1 MSRTSSDLHRT
12 DYFQPEDDY
21 FAGYE
26 DFLDDLAREFAS
38 ANAPADLD
46 ETPTPSRSFRAGD
59 VRPWELPAAD
69 CPVCGSRLEDGAPV
83 CVKCLEDAL
92 VFEGDCLACSG
103 APALS
108 HSGLCQDCTRWA
120 CEREDEAARREVER
134 QRKEMYQ

>member
-46 ETPTPSRSFRAGD
+46 ETPTPARAFKSGD
-59 VRPWELPAAD
+59 TRPWELPAAD
-69 CPVCGSRLEDGAPV
+69 CPVCGARLEDGAPI
-83 CVKCLEDAL
+83 CTRCADSSLEY
-92 VFEGDCLACSG
+92 EGDCLACSDG
-103 APALS
+103 PARAE
-108 HSGLCQDCTRWA
+108 SGLCFP
-120 CEREDEAARREVER
+120 CERQLIDDEDRARTAGVER
-134 QRKEMYQ
+134 QQKEMYQ

>member
-1 MSRTSSDLHRT
+1 MTKSYAFHSGYFNGPDDNPDL
-12 DYFQPEDDY
+12 D
-21 FAGYE
+21 FAGYC
-26 DFLDDLAREFAS
+26 DWLDSLE
-38 ANAPADLD
+38 PADLD
-46 ETPTPSRSFRAGD
+46 EQPTPARAFKSGD
-59 VRPWELPAAD
+59 TRPWELPATD

-108 HSGLCQDCTRWA
+108 HSGLCGDCTLWA
-120 CEREDEAARREVER
+120 CEREDEAARREIER

>member
-1 MSRTSSDLHRT
+1 MSRTTSDLHHT
-12 DYFQPEDDY
+12 AYFNGPDDNPDLD
-21 FAGYE
+21 FAGYC
-26 DFLDDLAREFAS
+26 DWLDSLK
-38 ANAPADLD
+38 PADLD
-46 ETPTPSRSFRAGD
+46 ETPTPARSFRAGET
-59 VRPWELPAAD
+59 RPWELPTRD